1 MDPRD
6 FRNLAVDL
14 VVIKNA
20 GAAHFR
26 TAIGRAYYAAFHVA
40 SQVLNALQLPPAENA
55 QGHVQAVRLLQQSG
69 DPTLETAGGL
79 LGDLHGDRILADYQL
94 KRADVEPIKSAQ
106 ASAEIAVFII
116 DELDAF
122 AADPARRTAVTAT
135 LRPRYKG
142 LTGK

>member
-6 FRNLAVDL
+6 FRRLAVDL
-14 VVIKNA
+14 VVVKNA
-20 GAAHFR
+20 GAVHFR

-40 SQVLNALQLPPAENA
+40 SQVLDALKLPPAEDP
-55 QGHVQAVRLLQQSG
+55 QGHVQAVRLRQQSG
-69 DPTLETAGGL
+69 DPALATAGGL
-79 LGDLHGDRILADYQL
+79 LGDLHSDRIIADYQL
-94 KRADVEPIKSAQ
+94 KRADVETFKAAK
-106 ASAEIAVFII
+106 ASVEIATFII

-135 LRPRYKG
+135 LMPLYKG